1 MCWKKCYIYFFK
13 FNENTFSYVSRVIY
27 WQRCLDFH
35 FKLKK
40 IYHFL
45 FACNDKS
52 FNSCTIQYQ
61 YNGLRWRR
69 ATILINFYCIIVF
82 RHQHKE
88 IEAHTSFSQCF
99 IDQRIQLFPSVI
111 SLHLLL
117 IFLNN
122 NNKWTKKA
130 KNIILLWCLWSI
142 LKVDAMERCTTHQ
155 NIHVRFYGFTT
166 LEKYSFFCKFLF
178 LLFPCKNQF

>member
-13 FNENTFSYVSRVIY
+13 FNENTFSHVSRVIY

-122 NNKWTKKA
+122 NNKWTKK
-130 KNIILLWCLWSI
+130 KKYYSSLMFMVNIEGRCHGTMYYTSKHTRTFLWLHNTWKI
-142 LKVDAMERCTTHQ
+142 F
-155 NIHVRFYGFTT
+155 I
-166 LEKYSFFCKFLF
+166 FL
-178 LLFPCKNQF
+178 